1 MRLLARVPPH
11 WPYVFALFVGS
22 KLVLTLV
29 GVLALRAFDATP
41 GLPPPGEPLMP
52 HQPQSMASRDW
63 FSMWF
68 AWDSFH
74 YHDLAEAPLDR
85 QWQYFSFP
93 LLYPLLTRAVAI
105 ALGGNTF
112 AALLVVS
119 NVAYLALLSYAYRW
133 AQLVLGDDES
143 ARRYTR
149 YVVLLPTA
157 FLFHAALTESLFV
170 CLAVAAFYHAERR
183 QWLVAG
189 IIGFFLAL
197 SRSSGFLVALPL
209 AILLVQQGGW
219 KLGPR
224 ALLGYVRTGWPLLLL
239 PAGWLS
245 FMAFCYWQSGD
256 WLAYQHAQE
265 RGWGIIVQDP
275 VLALDAGLVLGSP
288 IDQARLWVAVAVLL
302 LAVVGVRY
310 GGPAYPIYTIA
321 MVLAAMSIGVPAYKS
336 ILRYV
341 LVAFPIAAVLAG
353 MTRNRTVDALTTA
366 ALAVCQGGL
375 FVLWL
380 AWWTHTI
387 L

>member
-1 MRLLARVPPH
+1 
-11 WPYVFALFVGS
+11 
-22 KLVLTLV
+22 
-29 GVLALRAFDATP
+29 
-41 GLPPPGEPLMP
+41 
-52 HQPQSMASRDW
+52 
-63 FSMWF
+63 
-68 AWDSFH
+68 
-74 YHDLAEAPLDR
+74 
-85 QWQYFSFP
+85 
-93 LLYPLLTRAVAI
+93 
-105 ALGGNTF
+105 
-112 AALLVVS
+112 
-119 NVAYLALLSYAYRW
+119 
-133 AQLVLGDDES
+133 
-143 ARRYTR
+143 
-149 YVVLLPTA
+149 
-157 FLFHAALTESLFV
+157 
-170 CLAVAAFYHAERR
+170 
-183 QWLVAG
+183 
-189 IIGFFLAL
+189 
-197 SRSSGFLVALPL
+197 VALPL